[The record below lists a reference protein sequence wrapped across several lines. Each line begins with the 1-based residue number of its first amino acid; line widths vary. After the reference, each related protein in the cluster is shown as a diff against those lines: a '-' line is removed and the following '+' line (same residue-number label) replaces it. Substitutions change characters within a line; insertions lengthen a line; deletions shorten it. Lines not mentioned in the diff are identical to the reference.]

1 MSWRALAALGCT
13 LLCAALACAS
23 APSPQIELPALSPN
37 QTRIILYMAVA
48 TELPS
53 YCPKLTVDGIDVGKL
68 CVGHFFAVDQ
78 SPGLHQVGVGLDKN
92 LSAFGEQGVTEP
104 VSLTLGPGETAY
116 VQVYAL
122 AMSQQ
127 VKVMLTTEPA
137 ANGSRDVS
145 SLRLTN
151 YEKVP

>member
-1 MSWRALAALGCT
+1 MSWRALAPLACT
-13 LLCAALACAS
+13 LFCTALACA
-23 APSPQIELPALSPN
+23 APSPRIELSPLPPN

-53 YCPKLTVDGIDVGKL
+53 YCPKLTVDGAAVGKL
-68 CVGHFFAVDQ
+68 CVGNFFAVDQ
-78 SPGLHQVGVGLDKN
+78 PPGVHQVGVGIDKN

-104 VSLTLGPGETAY
+104 VDLTLGPGETGY

-127 VKVMLTTEPA
+127 VKVMLTKEPA
-137 ANGSRDVS
+137 ANGSRDIS
-145 SLRLTN
+145 SLRLANRQTA
-151 YEKVP
+151 P